1 VREPSLAARARR
13 LVIATHR
20 DVGYVV
26 STLVIAYCVSGVAL
40 NHVDV
45 WNPDFVIH
53 RETIS
58 VPTRASAAGLTEP
71 EVAALGALVAE
82 GAHRVYD
89 SPTPTQV
96 KIYFDSATLHVDFER
111 GTGLYE
117 RVSRRPVFY
126 QVNALH
132 RNSLKPW
139 RWVADVFAALLIVV
153 NATGL
158 FVLKG
163 TRGLGG
169 RGKWLV
175 LLGTLPAIVALVAH
189 G

>member
-1 VREPSLAARARR
+1 MREPSLAARVRR
-13 LVIATHR
+13 LVVATHR

-40 NHVDV
+40 NHVDA
-45 WNPDFVIH
+45 WNPDFVLH
-53 RETIS
+53 RAQVTVEK
-58 VPTRASAAGLTEP
+58 RASSAGLTDAD
-71 EVAALGALVAE
+71 VAALAALVGE
-82 GAHRVYD
+82 GAPRVYD

-96 KIYFDSATLHVDFER
+96 KLYFDTATLHVDLAA
-111 GTGLYE
+111 GTASYE
-117 RVSRRPVFY
+117 RLERRPVFY

-132 RNSLKPW
+132 RNSIKPW
-139 RWVADVFAALLIVV
+139 KWVADAFAVLLVVV
-153 NATGL
+153 NVTGL

-169 RGKWLV
+169 RGKWLI
-175 LLGTLPAIVALVAH
+175 LLGTLPALVALVAH